1 MTCMPVLQEQKP
13 AIEARR
19 SPGVG
24 ACESPVEQ
32 RWLPLP
38 RFAGVTRARYR
49 LLGANTP
56 WKRVRLT
63 LGFGT
68 EVARR
73 AMRSSGSKVT
83 CVVPLR

>member
-1 MTCMPVLQEQKP
+1 MPVLQEQKP

-24 ACESPVEQ
+24 AFESPVEQ

-63 LGFGT
+63 LVLGT
-68 EVARR
+68 SATTP
-73 AMRSSGSKVT
+73 A
-83 CVVPLR
+83 LLYLI